1 MRLGG
6 GKSTP
11 NARVFAVVLMALA
24 VVLAGCTGF
33 GGLSGESDD
42 NTAAG
47 SGNAEGA
54 GPSTENTGA
63 DDSGAS
69 DAIDGADNSNDAN
82 AGSDD
87 TDGDGADKGSG
98 ADNGDASG
106 SDSGNSDEVIVPLAD
121 DPENTEQW
129 FNLSTPGRYEFEIES
144 AEEGIGTMSFE
155 ISPVSDGRV
164 TIDTHYEMGGESS
177 DSSVTAPVEE
187 VQGQLATS
195 PGFQYLILLSLSG
208 IGPAAQLGGQD
219 LKVGNNI
226 QRSTNEGS
234 YSIEVTEKRNYGG
247 VECYFIETWTNGT
260 LTNEVCTQGTFQGA
274 PYVAVYN
281 ESGLQQ
287 RIELTEYEKG

>member
-1 MRLGG
+1 MRSGER
-6 GKSTP
+6 KSTP
-11 NARVFAVVLMALA
+11 NVRVFAVVVILA

-33 GGLSGESDD
+33 GGLSGESGD
-42 NTAAG
+42 NTASD
-47 SGNAEGA
+47 SGNAGGA
-54 GPSTENTGA
+54 GPSTENVG

-69 DAIDGADNSNDAN
+69 DAIDGANNGNDAN

-106 SDSGNSDEVIVPLAD
+106 SDSGNSEEVVVPLAD
-121 DPENTEQW
+121 DPENTEPW

-144 AEEGIGTMSFE
+144 AEEGTGKMSFE
-155 ISPVSDGRV
+155 TSPVSDGQV

-177 DSSVTAPVEE
+177 DSSVTAPVGEA
-187 VQGQLATS
+187 QGQLATS

-234 YSIEVTEKRNYGG
+234 YSIEVIEKRNYGG
-247 VECYFIETWTNGT
+247 VECYFIETRTNGT
-260 LTNEVCTQGTFQGA
+260 LSNEVCTQGIFQGA

-281 ESGLQQ
+281 ESGLQR